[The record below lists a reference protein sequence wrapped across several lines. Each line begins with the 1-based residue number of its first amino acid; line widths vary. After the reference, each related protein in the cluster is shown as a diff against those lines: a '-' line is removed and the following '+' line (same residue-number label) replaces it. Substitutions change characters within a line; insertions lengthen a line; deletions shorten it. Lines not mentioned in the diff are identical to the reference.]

1 MGSLRPEELSRRALG
16 AGFGNQA
23 DALVHGQPQ
32 DGTEVLCKAT
42 QAFEMGDW
50 VEVVGLA
57 VGYLTIQ
64 TPSQDGTKK
73 WCGVVQHKV
82 ASGAFCKV
90 KTCGVTLAK
99 VDGNSSVTSG
109 DILSL
114 RSGQTKAY
122 EQDDTAG
129 GSNFPCGR
137 FLKALTGDDEM
148 SWVHIDASDGA
159 ITIHHHTDESNTAWV
174 DHTDSTPYTGRSWH
188 LFKVNL
194 DSHTGGVDR
203 LMLAIGGGSTHGESS
218 KEGYGWGGVIGSNS
232 TLGFGQIGGNE
243 SAGKQGIV
251 GAERQ
256 VSDTVYRLN
265 IRGWA
270 GINVNDRY
278 TGLTYPLGVGPIR
291 YTHPLLTPT
300 FRADNNCDSGG
311 CTAGLL
317 WWAGAMMWDAGLT
330 PTNNTA
336 WGGQFVPAV
345 PFERNCCDIQG
356 SFTPEDHDGCD
367 TILNPS
373 QFSANAND
381 LSGAYE
387 NIIPWGYTPTA
398 GRLEEL
404 AAICCLGQHV
414 RGIWG
419 FLDAWTA
426 AIENA
431 LTCIDATFAT
441 KVNGVGDAGACC
453 AAAGS
458 VSVPV
463 IDCGPSESTPC
474 S

>member
-1 MGSLRPEELSRRALG
+1 MG

-23 DALVHGQPQ
+23 DAFVHGQPP

-64 TPSQDGTKK
+64 TPSDNGTKK

-82 ASGAFCKV
+82 ASGSFCKV

-99 VDGNSSVTSG
+99 VNDNTTPTTG

-114 RSGQTKAY
+114 RNGQVKAY
-122 EQDDTAG
+122 QQDETGAG
-129 GSNFPCGR
+129 ANYPCGR
-137 FLKALTGDDEM
+137 FLKALTGDDLL

-159 ITIHHHTDESNTAWV
+159 IAIHHHTDESNTAWV

-188 LFKVNL
+188 LFKVNQ
-194 DSHTGGVDR
+194 DAYTGGVDR

-232 TLGFGQIGGNE
+232 ALGFGQIGGNE

-265 IRGWA
+265 IRSFA
-270 GINVNDRY
+270 GINPNDRY
-278 TGLTYPLGVGPIR
+278 GGLAYPNGIGPIR
-291 YTHPLLTPT
+291 YTHPNNAPTWRAHSDCDATPPACPT
-300 FRADNNCDSGG
+300 GI
-311 CTAGLL
+311 L
-317 WWAGAMMWDAGLT
+317 WWGGSMMFDTGLP
-330 PTNNTA
+330 PTNGTS
-336 WGGQFVPAV
+336 WPGQWVPGMTV
-345 PFERNCCDIQG
+345 ERNCCDVQG
-356 SFTPEDHDGCD
+356 AFTPETRSSCD
-367 TILNPS
+367 LVSNPG

-381 LSGAYE
+381 LLGAYE
-387 NIIPWGYTPTA
+387 NIIPYGYTPTT
-398 GRLEEL
+398 GRLDEL
-404 AAICCLGQHV
+404 AAICCLVKHI

-419 FLDAWTA
+419 FLDAFTA
-426 AIENA
+426 VVGAA
-431 LTCIDATFAT
+431 LACVDATFAT
-441 KVNGVGDAGACC
+441 KVNGVG
-453 AAAGS
+453 AAGTCC
-458 VSVPV
+458 VSAGDATVQA
-463 IDCGPSESTPC
+463 IDCGPPSSTPC